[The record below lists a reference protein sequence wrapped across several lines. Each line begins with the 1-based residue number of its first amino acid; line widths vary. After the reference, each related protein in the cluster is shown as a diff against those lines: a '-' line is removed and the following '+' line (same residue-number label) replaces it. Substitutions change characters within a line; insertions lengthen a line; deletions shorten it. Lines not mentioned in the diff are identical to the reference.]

1 MFADIRYALRGI
13 RRAPLFALVA
23 VLSLAIG
30 IGAKF
35 GDFQRGECA
44 AVSRP
49 LPYPDPDRL
58 AILWL
63 RSPGINIPQ
72 DWPSP
77 GEFDDVR
84 NANRSFEEMSISQ
97 GGGGTLVGL
106 DQPEPENVELLRRRL
121 RTCSIF

>member
-1 MFADIRYALRGI
+1 MLSDIRYALRGF

-30 IGAKF
+30 IGANSAIF
-35 GDFQRGECA
+35 SVVNA
-44 AVSRP
+44 LLLRP

-58 AILWL
+58 AVLWL

-77 GEFDDVR
+77 GQYIDVR
-84 NANRSFEEMSISQ
+84 TENHSFDEMSISQ
-97 GGGGTLVGL
+97 GRTGTLEGL
-106 DQPEPENVELLRRRL
+106 EQPERV
-121 RTCSIF
+121 